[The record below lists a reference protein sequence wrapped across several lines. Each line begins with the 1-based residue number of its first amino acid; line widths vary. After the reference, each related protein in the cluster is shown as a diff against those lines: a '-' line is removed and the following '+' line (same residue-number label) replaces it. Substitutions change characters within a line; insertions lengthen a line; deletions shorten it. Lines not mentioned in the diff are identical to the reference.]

1 MRAGMAL
8 AGRGKRSWVALL
20 PRLVDDMQ
28 SLTIE
33 GEDSCQWWAMGVVS
47 RRAVIVAHREVA
59 AVSAVGIGARAG
71 CDMRSER
78 GQRRRRTCRSLR
90 GASRRS
96 HPRAEPRVRRD
107 LFLRLRY
114 GRGGGRRGQPVPRV
128 RRLRKDRSALRSL
141 RTRRT
146 IVMVPKAQHRSR
158 IPGQRPGRWL
168 RQSEPLIDG
177 GTVWARCSCCRV
189 NCSRPPS

>member
-59 AVSAVGIGARAG
+59 AVSAAGIGARAG

-114 GRGGGRRGQPVPRV
+114 RRGGGRRGEEGAACSPGAPTQKGSERSSKLAHAADNCDGPKSSASLAHSWPAPRPMASPV
-128 RRLRKDRSALRSL
+128 
-141 RTRRT
+141 RTF
-146 IVMVPKAQHRSR
+146 
-158 IPGQRPGRWL
+158 
-168 RQSEPLIDG
+168 D
-177 GTVWARCSCCRV
+177 
-189 NCSRPPS
+189 